1 MAAHTITTGDYG
13 AGGTAFPFAAI
24 AGMDDL
30 KLALL
35 LNAVS
40 PAIGGVLV
48 RGEKGTAKSTL
59 VRGLAG
65 LLPPVDVVEG
75 CRFSCD
81 PDAPDPGCPDGP
93 HQARSDSDGDGAG
106 PGAAAGAG
114 RARRPARLAELP
126 VGATEDRLAG
136 SLDIERALTAGV
148 TAFEPGLLAA
158 AHRGI
163 LYVDEVNLLHDHL
176 VDLLLDAAALGVNYV
191 EREGVSVRHAAR
203 FLLVG
208 TMNPEEGELRPQL
221 LDRFGLTVEAAASRD
236 PAQRAEVVRRRLAY
250 EADPAVFAARWA
262 GETARLAAQVA
273 QARERLGLV
282 LLPDAALDQI
292 CAVCASFEVDGLRAD
307 LVTARTAI
315 ALAAWHGRA
324 EVGPDDI
331 RQAARLALPHRR
343 RRDPFDAPG
352 LDEKALD
359 EALEEALSSPP
370 DGPDDDG
377 SPPPPPSPPP
387 GGGTSPPG
395 QDDGGPPPADASEPS
410 AAPLPAAPP
419 LADQQPDP
427 SAPAPAAQTV
437 SPSEA
442 YRTRLLTV
450 SGIGQGAPGRRSA
463 ARTPLGRQAGARRPV
478 GRVHSVHLP
487 ATLRAAAH
495 RLAGDAAGRK
505 FFTRSADAAQD
516 RIATYGPEPVRGF
529 PAAPGEAATASRRGV
544 TGQAGAARREK
555 AMPATAPDGAATA
568 GSAGVA
574 GDAGRARRAVSSAGS
589 GGTGQGTWSL
599 RAAWDGAVGRDGRAR
614 PRLRAADL
622 RESVRIGREGN
633 LVLFVVDASGSMAA
647 GQRMRAVKGAVGSLL
662 RDAYQRRDKVGLITF
677 RGTEATLALPPTS
690 SVEAGARRLAV
701 LPTGGRTPLA
711 AGLALAVRV
720 LAAERLRDPD
730 RRPLLV
736 VVTDGRATSGSAA
749 DLDRAAA
756 RLAGIPAIVV
766 DCETGMVRLGL
777 ANKLAIRLGAVA
789 VRLDELAAGR
799 LAGVVRAAAPRGRR
813 AA

>member
-1 MAAHTITTGDYG
+1 MAAQTTWHYG
-13 AGGTAFPFAAI
+13 GGTAFPFAAI

-65 LLPPVDVVEG
+65 LLPSVDVAEG

-93 HQARSDSDGDGAG
+93 HPAQSDKDG
-106 PGAAAGAG
+106 AGAG
-114 RARRPARLAELP
+114 RDRRPARLAELP
-126 VGATEDRLAG
+126 VGATEDRLSG

-148 TAFEPGLLAA
+148 AAFEPGLLAA

-250 EADPAVFAARWA
+250 EADPAGFAARWA

-273 QARERLGLV
+273 QARERLGSV
-282 LLPDAALDQI
+282 RLPDAALDQI

-377 SPPPPPSPPP
+377 SPPSTPPPPP
-387 GGGTSPPG
+387 GGGAPPPG
-395 QDDGGPPPADASEPS
+395 QDDGGPPPGNAAAPPAAPPS
-410 AAPLPAAPP
+410 AAPPPADP
-419 LADQQPDP
+419 QPDP

-437 SPSEA
+437 PPSEA
-442 YRTRLLTV
+442 YRTRLLAV

-478 GRVHSVHLP
+478 GRAHSVHLP

-495 RLAGDAAGRK
+495 RLAGEAAGRK
-505 FFTRSADAAQD
+505 FITRSADAAQG
-516 RIATYGPEPVRGF
+516 RIATQGPEAVRGY
-529 PAAPGEAATASRRGV
+529 PAAPGEAVTGSGRGAAGEAGV
-544 TGQAGAARREK
+544 TRREK
-555 AMPATAPDGAATA
+555 AMPTAAPDGPAVA
-568 GSAGVA
+568 GSAGAA
-574 GDAGRARRAVSSAGS
+574 GDAGRARRGVGSAGS
-589 GGTGQGTWSL
+589 GERGQGAWSPGAGRDGMAGRGVGSPGSGDRGQGARNL
-599 RAAWDGAVGRDGRAR
+599 GAGRDGMAGRGVSSSGSGDTAQPARSLAAGRDRTVGRDGPAR

-633 LVLFVVDASGSMAA
+633 LVLFAVDASGSMAA

-662 RDAYQRRDKVGLITF
+662 RDAYQR
-677 RGTEATLALPPTS
+677 
-690 SVEAGARRLAV
+690 
-701 LPTGGRTPLA
+701 
-711 AGLALAVRV
+711 
-720 LAAERLRDPD
+720 
-730 RRPLLV
+730 
-736 VVTDGRATSGSAA
+736 
-749 DLDRAAA
+749 
-756 RLAGIPAIVV
+756 
-766 DCETGMVRLGL
+766 
-777 ANKLAIRLGAVA
+777 
-789 VRLDELAAGR
+789 
-799 LAGVVRAAAPRGRR
+799 
-813 AA
+813 